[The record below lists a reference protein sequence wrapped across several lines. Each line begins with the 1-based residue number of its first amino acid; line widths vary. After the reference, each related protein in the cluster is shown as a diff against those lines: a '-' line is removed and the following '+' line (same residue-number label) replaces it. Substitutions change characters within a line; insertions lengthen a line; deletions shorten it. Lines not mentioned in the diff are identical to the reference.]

1 MEYANSVLNFAWVAV
16 CIAAFTWFLVSTG
29 RRREGNRRI
38 LMCRA
43 LALGLALVSLFPC
56 VSASDDSVRMALLD
70 AQFAADSPD
79 QSSWSAHHKS
89 ADEILAILARLLEV
103 LESAQ
108 VTVVLAL
115 SVSLC
120 LFALALAL
128 SPASADRFLPSCPGR
143 APPCAPSVTL

>member
-1 MEYANSVLNFAWVAV
+1 MEYANSALNFAWVAV
-16 CIAAFTWFLVSTG
+16 CIGAFTWFLASTG
-29 RRREGNRRI
+29 RRREGNRRV

-70 AQFAADSPD
+70 AQSAADSPG
-79 QSSWSAHHKS
+79 QSSWTTHHKP
-89 ADEILAILARLLEV
+89 ADEILAILAGLLEV

-108 VTVVLAL
+108 VTAVVAF

-120 LFALALAL
+120 LFAFSLVL

-143 APPCAPSVTL
+143 APPCSSPVAL